1 MILHGK
7 EDDLGIARGRFLE
20 GRIKLGDTIPV
31 STRLCIT
38 HLKESLSI
46 LPSKYFREQISNVPA
61 AAANVAEI

>member
-46 LPSKYFREQISNVPA
+46 LSSKFFREQISNVPA

>member
-46 LPSKYFREQISNVPA
+46 LYFREQISNVPA